1 MAQRIPPHRMR
12 RLARKI
18 EMWYLNRFRK
28 LNISI
33 RYMTSAKVS
42 GQTRKTQAPEIH
54 GFDTANL
61 DKSQN
66 ACHDF
71 YQYAAGGWMAT
82 HPIPAAYP
90 QWGSFVVLRDKN
102 ADVLHSI
109 LEDAS

>member
-1 MAQRIPPHRMR
+1 MR
-12 RLARKI
+12 FYVLSVSAAI
-18 EMWYLNRFRK
+18 ILG
-28 LNISI
+28 LSI
-33 RYMTSAKVS
+33 GYVTMAKVT
-42 GQTRKTQAPEIH
+42 GQNRKSQGPEIH

-61 DKSQN
+61 DKTKN
-66 ACHDF
+66 ACTDF

-109 LEDAS
+109 LEDSARNTSAKKGST